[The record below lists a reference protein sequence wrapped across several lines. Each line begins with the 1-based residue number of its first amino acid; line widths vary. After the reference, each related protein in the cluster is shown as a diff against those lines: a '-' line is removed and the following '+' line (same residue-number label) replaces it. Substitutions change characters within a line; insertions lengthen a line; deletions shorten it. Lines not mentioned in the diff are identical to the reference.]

1 MISKQTIMK
10 TQNTAKKSPSPE
22 TELENVKKKLKK
34 RELETN
40 ILKKIIGEAGALHNT
55 SKKQ

>member
-1 MISKQTIMK
+1 MK
-10 TQNTAKKSPSPE
+10 TQDTTKKSPSPE

-40 ILKKIIGEAGALHNT
+40 ILKKIIGGEDTISN
-55 SKKQ
+55 SPKSIEIP